1 MVAWDPVAA
10 EPAWIV
16 PFPQAFNGGTLSTD
30 GGLVFQGNKRGEFV
44 AYDASTGER
53 VWSQRLVGDAAA
65 APMTYELDG
74 EQYVSVLSGW
84 GNVSMM
90 IYGAALEK
98 PVTQEPGRI
107 VTFKLGGEAELPSP
121 LEYLVDE
128 TPKTALV
135 GDPESWQLGMQRF
148 AENCQFCHG
157 AYAISSGVIPDL
169 RWSAISASEEAWASV
184 VRDGILNDNGMVG
197 FSDIINDDEIEAIRK
212 YVIRQAWLA
221 VENGNAQAPEVAA
234 TTGE

>member
-98 PVTQEPGRI
+98 PVNILWHSARSNTRGKRSSPTRCSRAAPLRSSRSGAPRAWKTGCQQ
-107 VTFKLGGEAELPSP
+107 PSRG
-121 LEYLVDE
+121 VHF
-128 TPKTALV
+128 
-135 GDPESWQLGMQRF
+135 ESCTM
-148 AENCQFCHG
+148 
-157 AYAISSGVIPDL
+157 
-169 RWSAISASEEAWASV
+169 
-184 VRDGILNDNGMVG
+184 
-197 FSDIINDDEIEAIRK
+197 
-212 YVIRQAWLA
+212 
-221 VENGNAQAPEVAA
+221 
-234 TTGE
+234 